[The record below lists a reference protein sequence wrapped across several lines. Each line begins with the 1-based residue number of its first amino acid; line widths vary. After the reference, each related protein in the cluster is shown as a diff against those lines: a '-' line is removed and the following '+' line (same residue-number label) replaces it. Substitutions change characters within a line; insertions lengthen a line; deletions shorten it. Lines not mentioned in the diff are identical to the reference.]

1 METVTMSL
9 GVHITLIV
17 LNETRAKIK
26 QNQPTSKQTKTK
38 EDCITLSSWKNYF
51 VSGTGQAVLGMCALI
66 ASENT

>member
-9 GVHITLIV
+9 GVHDITLIV

-38 EDCITLSSWKNYF
+38 EDFMLH
-51 VSGTGQAVLGMCALI
+51 
-66 ASENT
+66 NTEQLKKLFCVWYGPGSFRYVCFNCF